1 MASADSIPCG
11 FDFPVG
17 PFAGSDRRF
26 SSRRCFGVGLSRSA
40 VVQPS
45 RWIRR
50 RDGLPMIS
58 VAISTDDLDEPAQR
72 VVEILQIGQ
81 QLRHSWPIPG

>member
-1 MASADSIPCG
+1 MI
-11 FDFPVG
+11 
-17 PFAGSDRRF
+17 
-26 SSRRCFGVGLSRSA
+26 
-40 VVQPS
+40 QPS